1 MDEREKAMLAEQVAT
16 LQKQVDVLWKAGTVS
31 VLKTSEYGGHF
42 IVTDGSSKVPIGST
56 FESAFTEIRRMAGIG
71 VKLAPKKLEW
81 GERRGRPSK

>member
-1 MDEREKAMLAEQVAT
+1 MNQAEKLLLE
-16 LQKQVDVLWKAGTVS
+16 KQVGELQGQVDLLWKTGTVS

-42 IVTDGSSKVPIGST
+42 IVTDGNQRVPIGST

>member
-1 MDEREKAMLAEQVAT
+1 MNQAEKLLLE
-16 LQKQVDVLWKAGTVS
+16 KQVSELQGQVDLLWKAGTVS

-42 IVTDGSSKVPIGST
+42 IVTNDDRRVPIGST
-56 FESAFTEIRRMAGIG
+56 FESAFAEIRKMAGIG